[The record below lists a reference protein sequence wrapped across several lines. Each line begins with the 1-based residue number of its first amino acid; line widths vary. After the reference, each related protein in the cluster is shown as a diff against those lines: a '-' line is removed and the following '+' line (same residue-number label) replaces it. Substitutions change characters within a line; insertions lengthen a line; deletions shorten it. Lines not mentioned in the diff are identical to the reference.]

1 MKLVSLENITKYNEL
16 LNKKIVKSVNSVKP
30 DSNGNVTLGTEKST
44 FNKVVY
50 DTGYFSISAAKTYS
64 FDLTGTDLENVSKEN
79 VNIRL
84 VAKVTKAHYGFEVGD
99 IAQLTPAVDYTNSY
113 GDLDVC
119 AYMRGNILYVY
130 SGDAGA
136 LSISAGNKT
145 GHLQKSDVQIKAI
158 LTAFVPDDGS
168 ILLTA
173 EDQTNTSKLIG
184 LPDGTL
190 TWKDKNIIRS
200 VNGVNAD
207 ENGNVEITT
216 SGADLSGVVKS
227 VNNIQPDENGNV
239 TIEVPSADIDTSEF
253 VKSINGSTPDSTGN
267 ISIDIPSTDGMVKS
281 VNSQIPDSNGNV
293 DITIPEVD
301 LTSVV
306 KSINSITPDSN
317 GNVTLDVLTTPGN
330 IIKWES
336 DYFDISPSKTLS
348 FDLTGTVF
356 ENEERSNINFQL
368 VAKVKKGNNILQAGD
383 ILFTDYKDYIG
394 SFSATE
400 IGSYSYIRDKKLYIH
415 FGNDDRFVITSC
427 DGNTDTHVSKSD
439 VQCKIILTKVVSGS
453 NGELGATPKSIT
465 NIVGVTDNRNLGE
478 IFYSALPQT
487 SSQVH
492 SLDGSVLTDATELY
506 DYLES
511 IKDYNPDLFTTDSEF
526 NSEVES
532 TGKCSKFV
540 INADNKTVRIPKGD
554 SNNYIV
560 IKNYDTKFEF
570 NQPFSLLEPKWSDVP
585 LNNPSWLLS
594 NGQVNSSENYPSV
607 YELLLNEYNNGTLK
621 SETIGDT
628 TIEYKQLDN
637 GHKIVTD
644 KTAYESILKNTGTA
658 WYYLLDLDSRTF
670 VLPQTNGYMKY
681 GNSNQFIKQSLP
693 NIKGQTGWVCT
704 SGDEETTAPFSKIFT
719 STYGASS
726 GPSYPARFTRI
737 KFDASTSS
745 DVYQDGANVNPN
757 SVQGY
762 LYFYVGECVGT
773 SNSVN
778 LGNIKDK
785 LDLDITNL
793 KTELNKLKDNISTLA
808 FPSEKNVV
816 LTIPASK
823 TRLTAPANGWFVY
836 QSTGGGTTYD
846 YMYMQDNTT
855 MFYGCQTRD
864 LPGRGVYVTCPAKK
878 GESVYFEWVD
888 SATTR
893 NLKFVYATDQDIE
906 E

>member
-50 DTGYFSISAAKTYS
+50 DTGYFSIGTAKTYS
-64 FDLTGTDLENVSKEN
+64 FDLTGSDLENVSKDN

-84 VAKVTKAHYGFEVGD
+84 VAKVITAHYGFNVGD
-99 IAQLTPAVDYTNSY
+99 IAQLSPGVDYTNSY

-119 AYMRGNILYVY
+119 AYIRGNTLYVY

-136 LSISAGNKT
+136 LSIATGKA
-145 GHLQKSDVQIKAI
+145 GHLQKANVQIKAV
-158 LTAFVPDDGS
+158 LTAFIPDDGS
-168 ILLTA
+168 ILLIA

-190 TWKDKNIIRS
+190 TWGDKNIVRS

-216 SGADLSGVVKS
+216 SGADLTGVVKS

-253 VKSINGSTPDSTGN
+253 VKSVNGSTPDSTGN

-301 LTSVV
+301 LSGLVKSVNNIQPDENGSLTLEIPSTDGMV
-306 KSINSITPDSN
+306 KSINSVKPDES
-317 GNVTLDVLTTPGN
+317 GNV
-330 IIKWES
+330 
-336 DYFDISPSKTLS
+336 DIT
-348 FDLTGTVF
+348 
-356 ENEERSNINFQL
+356 I
-368 VAKVKKGNNILQAGD
+368 
-383 ILFTDYKDYIG
+383 
-394 SFSATE
+394 
-400 IGSYSYIRDKKLYIH
+400 
-415 FGNDDRFVITSC
+415 
-427 DGNTDTHVSKSD
+427 
-439 VQCKIILTKVVSGS
+439 
-453 NGELGATPKSIT
+453 PKPIT

-492 SLDGSVLTDATELY
+492 LLDGSVLTDTSELY

-511 IKDYNPDLFTTDSEF
+511 IKDSHPDLFTTDSEF

-540 INADNKTVRIPKGD
+540 INTDNKTVRIPKGD

-560 IKNYDTKFEF
+560 IKSFEKKFEF
-570 NQPFSLLEPKWSDVP
+570 NQPFTLLEPKWSDVP

-594 NGQVNSSENYPSV
+594 NGQVNSQENYPSV
-607 YELLLNEYNNGTLK
+607 YELLLNEYNNGELK
-621 SETIGDT
+621 TETIGG
-628 TIEYKQLDN
+628 ISISFKQLDN

-644 KTAYESILKNTGTA
+644 KTAYNSILESTGTA

-681 GNSNQFIKQSLP
+681 GNSNEFIKQSLP
-693 NIKGQTGWVCT
+693 NIKGQTGWTCT
-704 SGDEETTAPFSKIFT
+704 SGDDETTAPFSKIFT

-737 KFDASTSS
+737 GFDASSSS
-745 DVYQDGANVNPN
+745 DIYADGANVNPN
-757 SVQGY
+757 AVQGY
-762 LYFYVGECVGT
+762 LYFYVGEFVGT

-778 LGNIKDK
+778 LGDIKDK
-785 LDLDITNL
+785 LDLDIANL
-793 KTELNKLKDNISTLA
+793 KTEVTELNNLKGNISTYA

-836 QSTGGGTTYD
+836 QSTGGGAASNYMFISNVTTAY
-846 YMYMQDNTT
+846 YA
-855 MFYGCQTRD
+855 CQTR
-864 LPGRGVYVTCPAKK
+864 PFSGYGMYVNCPAKK

-888 SATTR
+888 SGTIR

>member
-1 MKLVSLENITKYNEL
+1 MKLVSLENLSKYNEL
-16 LNKKIVKSVNSVKP
+16 LNQKTVKSVNSVKP
-30 DSNGNVTLGTEKST
+30 DFNGNVTLGTEKST
-44 FNKVVY
+44 FNKVVF
-50 DTGYFSISAAKTYS
+50 DTGYFSIGTNASYK
-64 FDLTGTDLENVSKEN
+64 FDLTGSDLENVSKEN
-79 VNIRL
+79 VNIRI
-84 VAKVTKAHYGFEVGD
+84 VAKVTTAHNGFQIGD
-99 IAQLTPAVDYTNSY
+99 IAQLTST
-113 GDLDVC
+113 LDVNWTDGFLNIC
-119 AYMRGNILYVY
+119 SYIRGNTLYLY
-130 SGDAGA
+130 SGDNQA
-136 LSISAGNKT
+136 LSIVNET
-145 GHLQKSDVQIKAI
+145 GKWLAKNNVQIKAI

-168 ILLTA
+168 ILLIA

-190 TWKDKNIIRS
+190 TWKDKNLVRS

-207 ENGNVEITT
+207 ENGNVKITT

-239 TIEVPSADIDTSEF
+239 TIEVPSTDIDTSEF
-253 VKSINGSTPDSTGN
+253 VKSVNGSTPDSTGN

-301 LTSVV
+301 LSGMVKSVNGIQPDESGSLTLEIPSTDGMV
-306 KSINSITPDSN
+306 KSINSVKPDEG
-317 GNVTLDVLTTPGN
+317 GNV
-330 IIKWES
+330 
-336 DYFDISPSKTLS
+336 DIT
-348 FDLTGTVF
+348 
-356 ENEERSNINFQL
+356 I
-368 VAKVKKGNNILQAGD
+368 
-383 ILFTDYKDYIG
+383 
-394 SFSATE
+394 
-400 IGSYSYIRDKKLYIH
+400 
-415 FGNDDRFVITSC
+415 
-427 DGNTDTHVSKSD
+427 
-439 VQCKIILTKVVSGS
+439 
-453 NGELGATPKSIT
+453 PKPIT

-492 SLDGSVLTDATELY
+492 LLDGSVLTDATELY

-511 IKDYNPDLFTTDSEF
+511 IKNSHPDLFTTDSEF

-560 IKNYDTKFEF
+560 IKSFEKKFEF

-594 NGQVNSSENYPSV
+594 NGQVNSQENYPSV

-637 GHKIVTD
+637 GHKVVTD
-644 KTAYESILKNTGTA
+644 KTAYDSILAKTGTA

-670 VLPQTNGYMKY
+670 VLPQTNGFMQF
-681 GNSNQFIKQSLP
+681 GNESGKFTEAGLP
-693 NIKGQTGWVCT
+693 NIEGNTDNAGNLGNYTGNFNDGAIFVT
-704 SGDEETTAPFSKIFT
+704 KFPLGNSGVNNGNGLPGNI
-719 STYGASS
+719 
-726 GPSYPARFTRI
+726 I
-737 KFDASTSS
+737 NFDASRSNPIYGKSET
-745 DVYQDGANVNPN
+745 VQPN

-778 LGNIKDK
+778 LGDIKDK

-793 KTELNKLKDNISTLA
+793 KTELNKLKGNVSTLA

-823 TRLTAPANGWFVY
+823 TKLTAPANGWFVY
-836 QSTGGGTTYD
+836 RSTGGGTTKD
-846 YMYMQDNTT
+846 YMLMSNKTT
-855 MFYGCQTRD
+855 AYYGFLTRD
-864 LPGRGVYVTCPAKK
+864 LVGRGLFLSCPAKK
-878 GESVYFEWVD
+878 GESVYFEWID
-888 SATTR
+888 SGTTK
-893 NLKFVYATDQDIE
+893 NLKFVYATDQNIE